1 MALGCLANGTRQ
13 TQPLNRSTLG
23 QGGYPVLE
31 EGAAGGAVGVCCLEF
46 EAPKR
51 KHVGGTK
58 LSKPV
63 TVFLSSNIQVPP
75 SPQLAERVKRAN
87 ALGEIPPPGDQ

>member
-1 MALGCLANGTRQ
+1 MELGRLSHSIAAHWARAGTRSY
-13 TQPLNRSTLG
+13 RR
-23 QGGYPVLE
+23 
-31 EGAAGGAVGVCCLEF
+31 GAVGVRCLEF

-63 TVFLSSNIQVPP
+63 TVFLSSNVQVPP